1 MINWKIEY
9 SEVYVYICIYTVKY
23 VMGLECLG
31 LCGNWMFDF
40 LIKCARF
47 EIFIFIFF
55 FSSFLS
61 LFSSTSPFSFLL
73 RRFQVSKGR
82 LIFIEKSAN

>member
-31 LCGNWMFDF
+31 LCENWMFDF
-40 LIKCARF
+40 WIKCARF

-55 FSSFLS
+55 SL
-61 LFSSTSPFSFLL
+61 LFSVSSHRLLPFLL
-73 RRFQVSKGR
+73 C
-82 LIFIEKSAN
+82 

>member
-55 FSSFLS
+55 SL
-61 LFSSTSPFSFLL
+61 LFSVSSHRLLPFLL
-73 RRFQVSKGR
+73 C
-82 LIFIEKSAN
+82 

>member
-47 EIFIFIFF
+47 LFLFF
-55 FSSFLS
+55 FLFFSQSLLIDFS
-61 LFSSTSPFSFLL
+61 LFFS
-73 RRFQVSKGR
+73 V
-82 LIFIEKSAN
+82 EKILSFEGKINFH